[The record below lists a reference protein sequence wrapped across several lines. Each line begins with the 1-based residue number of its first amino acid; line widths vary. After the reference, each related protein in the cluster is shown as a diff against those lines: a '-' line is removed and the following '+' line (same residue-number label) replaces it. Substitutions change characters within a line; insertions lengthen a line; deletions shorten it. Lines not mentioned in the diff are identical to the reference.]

1 VGGRKAVRARSYA
14 KIPRMVRATD
24 FLYRW
29 IWDPDIA
36 ERVRFLRKISLFEGL
51 EAGALGKVA
60 MLVYEK
66 DYRIGESVFHEGD
79 MARAVFMIR
88 EGAVEVFKASAGRE
102 VLLARLGVG
111 ELFGEMALVHEAP
124 RSATVRVVEPAEMF
138 LLYKSD
144 LDGLMERHPR
154 IANRIIMNLV
164 RMLIERL
171 RETSEHFVVET
182 LTKPSQT
189 T

>member
-1 VGGRKAVRARSYA
+1 MATTLPLKTPATDVLLRVRGTVQGVGYRPFVHRKAA
-14 KIPRMVRATD
+14 
-24 FLYRW
+24 
-29 IWDPDIA
+29 
-36 ERVRFLRKISLFEGL
+36 
-51 EAGALGKVA
+51 ALGLSGWVLNDAEGVLIRVA
-60 MLVYEK
+60 
-66 DYRIGESVFHEGD
+66 GQP
-79 MARAVFMIR
+79 AN
-88 EGAVEVFKASAGRE
+88 VEALTE
-102 VLLARLGVG
+102 
-111 ELFGEMALVHEAP
+111 ALVHEAP
-124 RSATVRVVEPAEMF
+124 RSATVRVVEPAELF

-189 T
+189 K